1 MSDGGGSLTRDV
13 LLRVR
18 AQNLSTADFQQVT
31 ASVNQLTAALDKQI
45 EAASRGEIKERE
57 LTASLNKLSQAA
69 DNLKSLS
76 GTIEIFKGFETRIAA
91 AQAAVEKSR
100 TSITAYQAELAKS
113 ETVTARAAERL
124 NVLTRAHDREAA
136 TLTKLQ
142 GDQAKYAESLEKAG
156 VDTANLAASEQQLL
170 TVAEQIGA
178 ARTRLGAA
186 QEGYAESVR
195 KTTAALKTQQDAE
208 RAAAQAAQVRLTE
221 SRRLAEESAKAAKA
235 ALADQQ
241 KAQAEADAAATK
253 AREAQ
258 IADEKKMAHDRAEL
272 VKQVGRQT
280 QDYNQPRYAAIKE
293 NLEKELKIREAAV
306 EAERRQ
312 SIGLTGRLKED
323 LTARVRAQQQYVQE
337 YLAGHRQQQAATTQT
352 EAVAQKAAA
361 GVDALGRRG
370 RGEGA
375 ATTIL
380 GFKPYEI
387 TNLGY
392 QFNDVVSGL
401 AQGQPAFQVFTQ
413 QIGQIVQIVGT
424 RLLPVLPVAAAAVAA
439 FTVTIGALSRA
450 LGELAS
456 NREFAG
462 AITFNASAI
471 GYSNTQLTEL
481 RKTIQNLGASWEDAG
496 KVIRTAIDFN
506 ISQGRIKEFGQ
517 AAVDVARVLGT
528 EIPEAAKQLAEGLSG
543 GDEGVSKLQA
553 SLQVLS
559 DGERK
564 RIRDLFEAGKAE
576 EARALTLDIVSR
588 RAHDAA
594 EAMRTPW
601 EKAVLAMGNAWRN
614 FLDTIKNSPAIQ
626 TLVGWIGDA
635 IDGMT
640 KLIRE
645 IDKLTDRLGKLQ
657 SFGEFDKKFTEK
669 FMEKAFGSDI
679 AAAGRL
685 WDKISGVVDKLRGV
699 ESKPGGATAP
709 VPPAGGDASVGTP
722 GGTARF
728 STGGLAVNSDEIRAL
743 TNLLSEASKQLPE
756 GYTVRAT
763 SIYRPGAIVAGTNTP
778 SEHGFN
784 RAIDTEIYDAAGK
797 AVAGAMGEGGPLYR
811 VMDQAVLA
819 AAAKAGVGPVAIG
832 STFGKPDAGHYSI
845 GGREA
850 ANNAARRGDTTT
862 GAVPATAPSGPVT
875 TGPTAKQKE
884 DAEKALRDEKER
896 LAIIQAAT
904 DAEEMRTK
912 TIQFQREASDRGGTQ
927 DQQNQYVITKQT
939 ELQLEQTV
947 RRLNLERE
955 RGKEAIDDARHLT
968 EIRAAGDKAVA
979 ELQAAGVTGR
989 DRVDAARKAGEAAE
1003 RDRLSRLDAEKDR
1016 LVSLEKAYAG
1026 LQRGLDAKHAT
1037 ELARALAEVDDQYK
1051 SIYEQLK
1058 KDQELAT
1065 PATRTQLEEFRVRLD
1080 AQREV
1085 QRAEAT
1091 RKSYESQAKVSLET
1105 RADLI
1110 KSYERVYEAGDISIA
1125 EKEAKVKAA
1134 FDATTPSILAAASA
1148 LEAYLKTA
1156 EGLKLPPLEIERI
1169 KAKVAELRAETK
1181 YVDPLFKELKKTI
1194 EDSFGRNLE
1203 TAFNTVGEALG
1214 KLVAKTATMKD
1225 VFIAV
1230 QSAAAQF
1237 FSSLLKDIAGAIL
1250 KYEALRLVQS
1260 LGFTSGS
1267 GGGLLASVL
1276 GIGSQTGAAAA
1287 TAGATAATAGA
1298 EGATAAAAGAA
1309 AGPGLIS
1316 RIFSSIFHEGGIV
1329 GAGGLVREV
1338 PASWFAGA
1346 PRYHNGGMVGLAA
1359 NENAAI
1365 LQRGEEVLAAN
1376 NPRHARNWQ
1385 GGGPDINIRNVLVAD
1400 PDLVPS
1406 HMGSLKGERVIMN
1419 VLTKNAATVRQ
1430 LVR

>member
-113 ETVTARAAERL
+113 ENVTARAAERL

-241 KAQAEADAAATK
+241 KAQAEADVAATK

-258 IADEKKMAHDRAEL
+258 IADDKKMAHDRAEL
-272 VKQVGRQT
+272 VKQVGQQT

-323 LTARVRAQQQYVQE
+323 LTARVRAQQGYVQE

-380 GFKPYEI
+380 GFKPYEL

-392 QFNDVVSGL
+392 QVNDVITGL
-401 AQGQPAFQVFTQ
+401 ASGQPVFQVFTQ
-413 QIGQIVQIVGT
+413 QIGQVVQIVGT
-424 RLLPVLPVAAAAVAA
+424 RLLSALPAVTAAVAVL
-439 FTVTIGALSRA
+439 TVGIGALGRA
-450 LGELAS
+450 FGELSS

-462 AITFNASAI
+462 AIIANANAI
-471 GYSNTQLTEL
+471 GYQNTALTAARRQLEE
-481 RKTIQNLGASWEDAG
+481 LGASSKEAG
-496 KVIRTAIDFN
+496 QAVRIALDFR
-506 ISQGRIKEFGQ
+506 ISQNRIAEFNQ
-517 AAVDVARVLGT
+517 TALDVARIFGKS
-528 EIPEAAKQLAEGLSG
+528 IPDAAKELAEGLTG
-543 GDEGVSKLQA
+543 GDEAIAKLNG
-553 SLQVLS
+553 SLQLLS
-559 DGERK
+559 DAERK
-564 RIRDLFEAGKAE
+564 RIRDLFEAGKAD
-576 EARALTLDIVSR
+576 EARAFALDALSK

-594 EAMRTPW
+594 EAMRSPW
-601 EKAVLAMGNAWRN
+601 EQATIAMSKAWKS
-614 FLDTIKNSPAIQ
+614 FLDTLANSPAFQAATQWITDQ
-626 TLVGWIGDA
+626 INEFTKLVRA
-635 IDGMT
+635 IDRASKSVEGFADLE
-640 KLIRE
+640 K
-645 IDKLTDRLGKLQ
+645 KLTDTVIKNLLGPDIEAFKRL
-657 SFGEFDKKFTEK
+657 FGLDKTAAGQERLLYP
-669 FMEKAFGSDI
+669 ERG
-679 AAAGRL
+679 AAAPL
-685 WDKISGVVDKLRGV
+685 PP
-699 ESKPGGATAP
+699 E
-709 VPPAGGDASVGTP
+709 VPVGTP

-728 STGGLAVNSDEIRAL
+728 STGGKAVDTDELRAL
-743 TNLLSEASKQLPE
+743 VKLLTEASKQLPE
-756 GYTVRAT
+756 GYSVRAIST
-763 SIYRPGAIVAGTNTP
+763 ERPGATVRGTGAP
-778 SEHGFN
+778 SEHGVG
-784 RAIDTEIYDAAGK
+784 RAIDTEIVDAAGNV
-797 AVAGAMGEGGPLYR
+797 VAGSMGPGGPLYR
-811 VMDQAVLA
+811 ALDKAMVA
-819 AAAKAGVGPVAIG
+819 AAAKAGIGPLAIG
-832 STFGKPDAGHYSI
+832 STFGDPDAGHYSI

-862 GAVPATAPSGPVT
+862 GVVPATGPATSGPT
-875 TGPTAKQKE
+875 EKQKE
-884 DAEKALRDEKER
+884 DAAKALRDEKER
-896 LAIIQAAT
+896 LAVIQAQN
-904 DAEEMRTK
+904 DAEEMRLK
-912 TIQFQREASDRGGTQ
+912 TIQFQREASDRGGTEE
-927 DQQNQYVITKQT
+927 QQKEYVKTKQT

-955 RGKEAIDDARHLT
+955 RAKEAVDDARHLT

-979 ELQAAGVTGR
+979 DLQAAGVTGR

-1065 PATRTQLEEFRVRLD
+1065 PETRSQLEAFRVKLD
-1080 AQREV
+1080 AQR
-1085 QRAEAT
+1085 
-1091 RKSYESQAKVSLET
+1091 K
-1105 RADLI
+1105 
-1110 KSYERVYEAGDISIA
+1110 
-1125 EKEAKVKAA
+1125 
-1134 FDATTPSILAAASA
+1134 
-1148 LEAYLKTA
+1148 
-1156 EGLKLPPLEIERI
+1156 
-1169 KAKVAELRAETK
+1169 
-1181 YVDPLFKELKKTI
+1181 
-1194 EDSFGRNLE
+1194 
-1203 TAFNTVGEALG
+1203 
-1214 KLVAKTATMKD
+1214 
-1225 VFIAV
+1225 
-1230 QSAAAQF
+1230 
-1237 FSSLLKDIAGAIL
+1237 
-1250 KYEALRLVQS
+1250 
-1260 LGFTSGS
+1260 
-1267 GGGLLASVL
+1267 
-1276 GIGSQTGAAAA
+1276 
-1287 TAGATAATAGA
+1287 
-1298 EGATAAAAGAA
+1298 
-1309 AGPGLIS
+1309 
-1316 RIFSSIFHEGGIV
+1316 
-1329 GAGGLVREV
+1329 
-1338 PASWFAGA
+1338 
-1346 PRYHNGGMVGLAA
+1346 
-1359 NENAAI
+1359 
-1365 LQRGEEVLAAN
+1365 
-1376 NPRHARNWQ
+1376 
-1385 GGGPDINIRNVLVAD
+1385 
-1400 PDLVPS
+1400 
-1406 HMGSLKGERVIMN
+1406 
-1419 VLTKNAATVRQ
+1419 
-1430 LVR
+1430 

>member
-280 QDYNQPRYAAIKE
+280 QDYNQPRYAAIRE

-323 LTARVRAQQQYVQE
+323 LTARIRAQQQYLQE
-337 YLAGHRQQQAATTQT
+337 YIATRRQEQAAATQT
-352 EAVAQKAAA
+352 ATAIERAAT
-361 GVDALGRRG
+361 GTDALGRRG

-375 ATTIL
+375 AASIF
-380 GFKPYEI
+380 GFKPYEL

-392 QFNDVVSGL
+392 QVNDVFSGL
-401 AQGQPAFQVFTQ
+401 ASGQPAFQVFTQ

-576 EARALTLDIVSR
+576 EARALTLDIVSK

-594 EAMRTPW
+594 EAMRSPW

-709 VPPAGGDASVGTP
+709 PAGGDASVGTP

-728 STGGLAVNSDEIRAL
+728 STGGKVVDTDELRAL
-743 TNLLSEASKQLPE
+743 VNLLTEASKQLPE
-756 GYTVRAT
+756 GYSVRAIST
-763 SIYRPGAIVAGTNTP
+763 ERPGAIVAGTNTP
-778 SEHGFN
+778 SEHGVG
-784 RAIDTEIYDAAGK
+784 RAIDTEIVDAAGN
-797 AVAGAMGEGGPLYR
+797 AVAGSMGPGGPLYR
-811 VMDQAVLA
+811 ALDKAMLE
-819 AAAKAGVGPVAIG
+819 AAAKLGVGPLAIG

-884 DAEKALRDEKER
+884 DAAKALRDEKER
-896 LAIIQAAT
+896 LAVIQAQN
-904 DAEEMRTK
+904 DAEEMRLK
-912 TIQFQREASDRGGTQ
+912 TIQFQREASDRGGTEE
-927 DQQNQYVITKQT
+927 QQKQYVITKQT

-1016 LVSLEKAYAG
+1016 LVGLEKAYAG

-1065 PATRTQLEEFRVRLD
+1065 PATRSQLEEFRVRLD

-1091 RKSYESQAKVSLET
+1091 RKSYESQAKVALET

-1110 KSYERVYEAGDISIA
+1110 KSYEKVYEAGDISFA
-1125 EKEAKVKAA
+1125 EKAKKVKAA
-1134 FDATTPSILAAASA
+1134 SDAITPSLLAAADA
-1148 LEAYLKTA
+1148 LEKFLQTP
-1156 EGLKLPPLEIERI
+1156 EGLKLPSLEIERI
-1169 KAKVAELRAETK
+1169 RAKVAELRAETK
-1181 YVDPLFKELKKTI
+1181 TVDPLFKELKKTI

-1237 FSSLLKDIAGAIL
+1237 FSSLLKDIAGTII